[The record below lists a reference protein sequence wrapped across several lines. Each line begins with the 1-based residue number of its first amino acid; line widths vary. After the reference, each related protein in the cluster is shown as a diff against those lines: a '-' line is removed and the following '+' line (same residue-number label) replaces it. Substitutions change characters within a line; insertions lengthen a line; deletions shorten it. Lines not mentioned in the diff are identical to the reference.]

1 MPRSTLLLAL
11 TCALACH
18 SPSSPTP
25 ETTAVDTPEVSPLSA
40 KELENHR
47 ELEARMLGR
56 KLGDIVVDREKLPD
70 GGERW
75 RTQVSMTLALDDPG
89 ESAKH
94 TESLEIVE
102 YDAGRNFVRG
112 SEVTR
117 EGDVEE
123 STEIHRDGDEL
134 VVRIKG
140 PSHDKE
146 SRFAIPKDFDSD
158 VRVFERLRREVDAG
172 AALPHGT
179 SYSSF
184 DDDALRWE
192 TNRVTLLARKRI
204 DVGGITFDA
213 WELEEIDGDGER
225 TIALMDDGGMPIRIE
240 VGVFVAAIS
249 GSDLFG
255 TAAADTKL
263 SSYLEVDGSIDASA
277 DELEIAVEVAGDDP
291 KSPSIFHDSAY
302 QSVKRGKDGHYQ
314 LTLHSVR
321 GTNLGARTLPLQGLP
336 ADVKSRLEPTPISQ
350 SDDEHIVA
358 QAKQIVGARTDARE
372 AAVAIVD
379 WVHEHLGKRD
389 GTRGAATAVEVL
401 GAGFGDCTEHA
412 ALAVALLRAAG
423 LPARNAAGIV
433 LVPGFFGSEAGYHA
447 WVEVWLGEWV
457 VMDPALGPT
466 RAGPHY
472 ILLGHEEPG
481 MSSGGAELARLIG
494 RTKIRVKA

>member
-1 MPRSTLLLAL
+1 MPRSTLLLAF
-11 TCALACH
+11 TFALACH
-18 SPSSPTP
+18 SPNTPTP
-25 ETTAVDTPEVSPLSA
+25 ETTAVDTPDASAPTA

-56 KLGDIVVDREKLPD
+56 KLGDIVVDREALEG

-102 YDAGRNFVRG
+102 YDKDRNFVRG
-112 SEVTR
+112 SDVTR

-123 STEIHRDGDEL
+123 SKEIHRDGDEL

-158 VRVFERLRREVDAG
+158 VRVFDRLRREVEAG

-184 DDDALRWE
+184 DDSALRWE
-192 TNRVTLLARKRI
+192 TNRVTLLARKRVDI
-204 DVGGITFDA
+204 GGLSLDA

-255 TAAADTKL
+255 TTGGETKL

-277 DELEIAVEVAGDDP
+277 DELKVTVEVGSDDS
-291 KSPSIFHDSAY
+291 KSPPIFHDNAY
-302 QSVKRGKDGHYQ
+302 QDVKRGKNGRYE
-314 LTLHSVR
+314 LTLHAVR
-321 GTNLGARTLPLQGLP
+321 GGNLAARTLPLQGLP
-336 ADVKSRLEPTPISQ
+336 DDVRSRLEPTPISQ
-350 SDDEHIVA
+350 SDDKHIVA
-358 QAKQIVGARTDARE
+358 QAKQIVGSRTDARE

-401 GAGFGDCTEHA
+401 DAGFGDCTEHS

-494 RTKIRVKA
+494 RTKIRVK